1 MQNICI
7 AFSIERAVRDPL
19 RMLSRVLN
27 WKPLASIGLLSY
39 SIHLWQQ
46 HFLNR
51 GVERIEAR
59 WKAREVAI
67 TA

>member
-1 MQNICI
+1 
-7 AFSIERAVRDPL
+7 
-19 RMLSRVLN
+19 MLSRVLN